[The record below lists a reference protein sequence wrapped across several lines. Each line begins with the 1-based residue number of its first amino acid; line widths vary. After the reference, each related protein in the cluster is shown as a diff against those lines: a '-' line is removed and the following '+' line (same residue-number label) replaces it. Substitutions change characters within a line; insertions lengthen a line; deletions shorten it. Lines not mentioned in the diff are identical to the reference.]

1 MARSPLRSRPT
12 SKSPSRAKSPKSA
25 MAVKNEFNCYIRW
38 MLVLAVVAIFV
49 VCLVM
54 YLKNYKAVRAV
65 VDTNLGFHSTF
76 LYETWFVIPM
86 LILVCLCLLYIVWNI
101 KCFSFPVLALFII
114 VLVFFTIMF
123 IQLYHDVPTDARSS
137 PQIMAFVAF
146 IAAVV
151 LLLLV
156 VRASSKPVASIFCM
170 IPFFVFTGMGIYLGG
185 KLNGTWV

>member
-25 MAVKNEFNCYIRW
+25 MTVKNEFNCYIRW

-76 LYETWFVIPM
+76 LYETWFVI
-86 LILVCLCLLYIVWNI
+86 INYTASTE
-101 KCFSFPVLALFII
+101 SFKIDYCKSQKFIDN
-114 VLVFFTIMF
+114 
-123 IQLYHDVPTDARSS
+123 YDD
-137 PQIMAFVAF
+137 
-146 IAAVV
+146 
-151 LLLLV
+151 
-156 VRASSKPVASIFCM
+156 
-170 IPFFVFTGMGIYLGG
+170 
-185 KLNGTWV
+185 